1 MDRGVGVGVG
11 EALALEVQAP
21 FARLLVDGEKSIDVR
36 GYALSTAKLTPN
48 ARVYVLETT
57 RGTPGK
63 SVLADAWTK
72 GGFNPRSR
80 ADVARRLR
88 EPWFGGDARE
98 RNDDPCPGGT
108 PGASTAKI
116 IGWVA
121 FDGAEVKYASAEAF
135 ARDADKHLVVDAAS
149 AYHPAYH
156 PAPDSDASTRYGWR
170 VTASGVVGENELL
183 SYRRIHRSVFAV
195 KFAARA
201 S

>member
-88 EPWFGGDARE
+88 EPWFGGDA
-98 RNDDPCPGGT
+98 PCPGGT

-116 IGWVA
+116 I
-121 FDGAEVKYASAEAF
+121 
-135 ARDADKHLVVDAAS
+135 
-149 AYHPAYH
+149 
-156 PAPDSDASTRYGWR
+156 
-170 VTASGVVGENELL
+170 
-183 SYRRIHRSVFAV
+183 
-195 KFAARA
+195 
-201 S
+201 

>member
-88 EPWFGGDARE
+88 EPWFGGDDSVSGRHAGRVDGKNNRMGRVRWCGGKVRVGGGVREGCGQTFGRRRGVGVSSGVDAGLRRSDALRLARHRVRRRGRE
-98 RNDDPCPGGT
+98 R
-108 PGASTAKI
+108 
-116 IGWVA
+116 IGIV
-121 FDGAEVKYASAEAF
+121 
-135 ARDADKHLVVDAAS
+135 
-149 AYHPAYH
+149 
-156 PAPDSDASTRYGWR
+156 
-170 VTASGVVGENELL
+170 
-183 SYRRIHRSVFAV
+183 
-195 KFAARA
+195 
-201 S
+201 

>member
-72 GGFNPRSR
+72 G
-80 ADVARRLR
+80 

-149 AYHPAYH
+149 AYHPAST
-156 PAPDSDASTRYGWR
+156 PDSDAPTRYGWR
-170 VTASGVVGENELL
+170 VTASGAVGENELV
-183 SYRRIHRSVFAV
+183 SYRRIYRSVFAV

>member
-88 EPWFGGDARE
+88 EPWFGGDARKSRATLRRE
-98 RNDDPCPGGT
+98 TRR
-108 PGASTAKI
+108 ASFNCFAK
-116 IGWVA
+116 
-121 FDGAEVKYASAEAF
+121 
-135 ARDADKHLVVDAAS
+135 
-149 AYHPAYH
+149 
-156 PAPDSDASTRYGWR
+156 R
-170 VTASGVVGENELL
+170 VYTNF
-183 SYRRIHRSVFAV
+183 YDYD
-195 KFAARA
+195 ARA
-201 S
+201 ANFTANTLR

>member
-88 EPWFGGDARE
+88 EPWFGGDARG

-149 AYHPAYH
+149 AYHPAST
-156 PAPDSDASTRYGWR
+156 PDSDAPTRYGWR
-170 VTASGVVGENELL
+170 VTASGAVGENELV
-183 SYRRIHRSVFAV
+183 SYRRIYRSVFAV